1 MSNNTEPSAAKVR
14 NGGMIKIGDYLP
26 EFKVSALV
34 GTNPEAEVNS
44 ADYEGKWICLYFYP
58 LDFTFVCPTEIKA
71 FSDAAPDFEDRDCV
85 VLGGSCDSAFSHLG
99 WVNAKE
105 ELKNL
110 KHPLI
115 ADYTKKLSR
124 SLGILDEEK
133 GVSQRA
139 TFLVDPEGIVRF
151 IYVTDLN
158 VGRSP
163 EEVLRVLDAL
173 QTDELCPC
181 NWKKGEETL
190 KS

>member
-1 MSNNTEPSAAKVR
+1 
-14 NGGMIKIGDYLP
+14 MIQIGQKIPQFEVD
-26 EFKVSALV
+26 ALIGQDV
-34 GTNPEAEVNS
+34 
-44 ADYEGKWICLYFYP
+44 EGKVTSEELAGKWTCLYFYP

-71 FSDAAPDFEDRDCV
+71 FSDAVPDFEDRDCI
-85 VLGGSCDSAFSHLG
+85 VLGGSCDSVFSHLG

-105 ELKNL
+105 ELKDL

-115 ADYTKKLSR
+115 SDYKKELSTA
-124 SLGILDEEK
+124 LGILDAEK

-139 TFLVDPEGIVRF
+139 TFLIDPDGIVRF

-163 EEVLRVLDAL
+163 DEVLRVLDAL

-181 NWKKGEETL
+181 NWKKGEETIHV
-190 KS
+190 